1 MNHHDSSDKQH
12 FISHVCREQLSL
24 FPTISAF
31 DFSNNLQSPFWYV
44 FEVNF
49 IHFALIYLQLHHHL
63 GLSIIRQENI
73 SLTMNSTF
81 TEQVTHLTSH
91 TAFVLLYQR

>member
-12 FISHVCREQLSL
+12 FISHVCQEQLSL

-91 TAFVLLYQR
+91 TAFVLLYRR